1 MNKLLCVAD
10 IAKALGASE
19 QTVCRMMAR
28 GDIPAVK
35 IGRRWYVS
43 EARFDEFLEVGS
55 NDNNRR

>member
-10 IAKALGASE
+10 VAKALGASE

-43 EARFDEFLEVGS
+43 EARFNELIGVSANE
-55 NDNNRR
+55 NDR

>member
-10 IAKALGASE
+10 ITKVLGASK
-19 QTVCRMMAR
+19 QTVRRMMAR

-43 EARFDEFLEVGS
+43 EARLNELIGVSANE
-55 NDNNRR
+55 NDC

>member
-10 IAKALGASE
+10 IAKALGSSK

-28 GDIPAVK
+28 GDIPAMK

-43 EARFDEFLEVGS
+43 EARFNELLEVGS
-55 NDNNRR
+55 NGHDRR